1 MRKALC
7 ILVCIAICL
16 SLGGCYDSNE
26 ISRLAFI
33 IAIGIDKAE
42 GDLYEYTFQAVNP
55 SAFESG
61 ESSDEPIVSTVISAS
76 TIYAAMEKLNSK
88 ISEKCDYSH
97 IKLAVFSQELMK
109 RDSENILPSML
120 KSDSFHPNTRV
131 AVSTGRASEYLK
143 SIKIPLDTNP
153 AEYYENIFN
162 QKYSPYTP
170 DTRLRDLEKSYKN
183 HAQCNVLPI
192 VKASK
197 STDDE
202 STLKSY
208 NTEQFAIVK
217 DYKLIGTADQNEA
230 FCYNLITG
238 KDFKNNFYIKIPETK
253 NNVAAQLT
261 RTSNR
266 IKVDLSGENPVIT
279 LNVRL
284 DGSILW
290 SESDGKYIA
299 ENDKFNKAVQ
309 DKVERQLTEFLYKC
323 SQEYKADI
331 CDFAK
336 RAKKNYLTVNTW
348 ENEDWQGL
356 FEKTEYKVNAKITL
370 RREGINIK

>member
-7 ILVCIAICL
+7 VFVCIAICF

-42 GDLYEYTFQAVNP
+42 GDMYEYTFQAVNP

-109 RDSENILPSML
+109 TDSKNILPSML

-131 AVSTGRASEYLK
+131 AVSAGKASEYLK

-170 DTRLRDLEKSYKN
+170 DTRLRDMEKSYKN

-197 STDDE
+197 PEDDE
-202 STLKSY
+202 STLESY

-217 DYKLIGTADQNEA
+217 DYKIIGTADQNEA

-290 SESDGKYIA
+290 SESDSKYIA

-309 DKVERQLTEFLYKC
+309 DKLERQLTEFLYKC
-323 SQEYKADI
+323 SQEYEADI

-336 RAKKNYLTVNTW
+336 RAKKNYLTVNAW
-348 ENEDWQGL
+348 ESEDWQGL
-356 FEKTEYKVNAKITL
+356 FKKSEYKVNAKIVL
-370 RREGINIK
+370 RREGINLK

>member
-109 RDSENILPSML
+109 TDSENILPSML

-162 QKYSPYTP
+162 
-170 DTRLRDLEKSYKN
+170 RIE
-183 HAQCNVLPI
+183 NVLGKDRLDIFHAHFSRIEFTPNGGEKKHHTLADTQYGPEFEPIAEII
-192 VKASK
+192 VKRNIHP
-197 STDDE
+197 TIICE
-202 STLKSY
+202 SNGNMAQDALLLK
-208 NTEQFAIVK
+208 K
-217 DYKLIGTADQNEA
+217 M
-230 FCYNLITG
+230 
-238 KDFKNNFYIKIPETK
+238 
-253 NNVAAQLT
+253 
-261 RTSNR
+261 
-266 IKVDLSGENPVIT
+266 
-279 LNVRL
+279 
-284 DGSILW
+284 
-290 SESDGKYIA
+290 
-299 ENDKFNKAVQ
+299 
-309 DKVERQLTEFLYKC
+309 
-323 SQEYKADI
+323 
-331 CDFAK
+331 
-336 RAKKNYLTVNTW
+336 YL
-348 ENEDWQGL
+348 QARG
-356 FEKTEYKVNAKITL
+356 
-370 RREGINIK
+370 